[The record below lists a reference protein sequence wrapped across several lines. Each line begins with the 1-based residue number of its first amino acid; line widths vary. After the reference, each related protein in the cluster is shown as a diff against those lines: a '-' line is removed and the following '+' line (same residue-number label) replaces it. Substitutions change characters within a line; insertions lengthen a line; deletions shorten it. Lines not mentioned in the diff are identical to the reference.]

1 MILKCDL
8 ILIEAH
14 DNSKLW
20 KKIII
25 EWEVYISFV
34 FCVIAIGA
42 TSFVLRRRTILIYNL
57 SFIGL
62 YLMNI
67 I

>member
-8 ILIEAH
+8 ILMEAH

-25 EWEVYISFV
+25 EWEVYISFI

-42 TSFVLRRRTILIYNL
+42 TSFILR
-57 SFIGL
+57 
-62 YLMNI
+62 
-67 I
+67 